1 MATAGQLKNKVV
13 VIQTFV
19 RGQRIRKFGPRE
31 WPHSK
36 HPMGFAGATRIERL
50 KIWCPIWCPPCPP
63 PTKRSSKSKSKS
75 KVKKVRTFKPI
86 PSGLISVAN
95 FNPELAGMIDGT
107 DLVWAENNDTPTILI
122 RIFRAF
128 TASAS
133 TSTSITMK
141 KFIALN
147 SFTKNFSATSK
158 LRKGT
163 IVALSARG
171 RTRIETRPTDPNG
184 YEDHQGEYEDHN
196 EVQWHPTILN
206 ASSLTPSDFVAFTGR
221 KRHLLPSTG
230 RKAAKKA
237 RRTHTRP
244 QQRNLY
250 LTAISQRS

>member
-1 MATAGQLKNKVV
+1 
-13 VIQTFV
+13 
-19 RGQRIRKFGPRE
+19 
-31 WPHSK
+31 
-36 HPMGFAGATRIERL
+36 
-50 KIWCPIWCPPCPP
+50 
-63 PTKRSSKSKSKS
+63 
-75 KVKKVRTFKPI
+75 
-86 PSGLISVAN
+86 
-95 FNPELAGMIDGT
+95 MIDGT

-122 RIFRAF
+122 RIFRA
-128 TASAS
+128 S
-133 TSTSITMK
+133 TSTSTSMTMK
-141 KFIALN
+141 EFIALN

-184 YEDHQGEYEDHN
+184 YEDHQGEYEDHLPTSGSEY

-221 KRHLLPSTG
+221 KRYLLPSTG

-244 QQRNLY
+244 QRRNLY